1 MVQCQNMCFVVMGS
15 DESTEVGAEGEIS
28 WTRVL
33 ELIVE
38 YREDLSGRRG
48 VEIKR
53 GGPWKETA

>member
-1 MVQCQNMCFVVMGS
+1 MCFGLMGR

-33 ELIVE
+33 ELILG

-53 GGPWKETA
+53 GGPWKERA